1 MSLIERGLAKLTIN
15 AYKDR
20 EGKIR
25 AGTVQA
31 MYNPDSLQLD
41 YQTDYQQS
49 QAINSEKQS
58 SIYVQARPAGLS
70 LELIFDA
77 TMPGNK
83 TPVEAQLM
91 QLKQLCSVDATSNE
105 TRFLQIKWGKMRWEN
120 RGYFSGRAKGLSVNY
135 TLFDRDATPLRA
147 RVILT
152 LVADESL
159 VLQETEQNL
168 KSPAKIALRVQ
179 DGASL
184 ALIAAGTASTLSG
197 GIDYLTL
204 AWQNGLDNLNG
215 FVPGEI
221 LQATKGEDAP

>member
-25 AGTVQA
+25 AGTIQA
-31 MYNPDSLQLD
+31 IYNPDSLQLD

-58 SIYVQARPAGLS
+58 SIYVQAKPAGLS

-120 RGYFSGRAKGLSVNY
+120 RGYFAGRVKGLSVNY

-147 RVILT
+147 RVILA

-179 DGASL
+179 DGVSLSLMAAS
-184 ALIAAGTASTLSG
+184 TASTLSG
-197 GIDYLTL
+197 GVDYLTL

-215 FVPGEI
+215 FAPGEI
-221 LQATKGEDAP
+221 LQATRGDT

>member
-58 SIYVQARPAGLS
+58 SIYVQAKPAGLS

-83 TPVEAQLM
+83 TPIEAQLM

-105 TRFLQIKWGKMRWEN
+105 TRFLQIKWGKMRWES
-120 RGYFSGRAKGLSVNY
+120 RGYFAGRTKGLSVNY

-179 DGASL
+179 DGVSL
-184 ALIAAGTASTLSG
+184 ALMAASTASTLSG
-197 GIDYLTL
+197 GVDYLTL

-221 LQATKGEDAP
+221 LQATRGDNS

>member
-25 AGTVQA
+25 AGTLQA

-58 SIYVQARPAGLS
+58 SIYVQAKPAGLS

-83 TPVEAQLM
+83 TPIEEQLM

-105 TRFLQIKWGKMRWEN
+105 TRFLQVKWGKMRWES
-120 RGYFSGRAKGLSVNY
+120 RGYFAGRAKSLSVNY
-135 TLFDRDATPLRA
+135 TLFDRDATPLRV

-168 KSPAKIALRVQ
+168 QSPSKIALRIQ
-179 DGASL
+179 DGVSL
-184 ALIAAGTASTLSG
+184 ALMAASTASTLSG
-197 GIDYLTL
+197 GVDYLTL

-221 LQATKGEDAP
+221 LQAARGDES

>member
-58 SIYVQARPAGLS
+58 SIYVQAKPAGLS

-120 RGYFSGRAKGLSVNY
+120 RGYFAGRAKGLSVNY

-179 DGASL
+179 DGVSL
-184 ALIAAGTASTLSG
+184 ALMAAGTASTLSG
-197 GIDYLTL
+197 GVDYLSL

-221 LQATKGEDAP
+221 LQATKGDAP

>member
-25 AGTVQA
+25 AGTIQA

-58 SIYVQARPAGLS
+58 SIYVQAKPAGLS

-83 TPVEAQLM
+83 TPVETQLM

-105 TRFLQIKWGKMRWEN
+105 TRFLQIKWGKMRWES
-120 RGYFSGRAKGLSVNY
+120 RGYFAGRAKGLSVNY

-159 VLQETEQNL
+159 ILQETEQNL
-168 KSPAKIALRVQ
+168 KSPSKIALRVQ
-179 DGASL
+179 DGVSL
-184 ALIAAGTASTLSG
+184 ALMAASTASTLSG
-197 GIDYLTL
+197 GVDYLTL

-221 LQATKGEDAP
+221 LQATRGDDS

>member
-15 AYKDR
+15 GYKDR

-58 SIYVQARPAGLS
+58 SLYVQAKPAGLS

-105 TRFLQIKWGKMRWEN
+105 TRFLQIKWGKMRWDN
-120 RGYFSGRAKGLSVNY
+120 RGYFAGRAKNLSVSY

-152 LVADESL
+152 LVADKSL

-179 DGASL
+179 DGVSLSLMAAS
-184 ALIAAGTASTLSG
+184 TASTLSG
-197 GIDYLTL
+197 GVDYLTL

-221 LQATKGEDAP
+221 LQATREDAS

>member
-25 AGTVQA
+25 AGTIQA

-58 SIYVQARPAGLS
+58 SIYVQAKPAGLS

-120 RGYFSGRAKGLSVNY
+120 RGYFAGRTKGLSVNY

-179 DGASL
+179 DGVSL
-184 ALIAAGTASTLSG
+184 ALMAASTASTLSG
-197 GIDYLTL
+197 GVDYLTL

-221 LQATKGEDAP
+221 LQATRGDT

>member
-20 EGKIR
+20 EGKIQ
-25 AGTVQA
+25 AGTIQA

-49 QAINSEKQS
+49 LAINSEKQS
-58 SIYVQARPAGLS
+58 SIYVQAKPAGLS
-70 LELIFDA
+70 LELIFDG
-77 TMPGNK
+77 TMPDNK
-83 TPVEAQLM
+83 IPVEAQLM
-91 QLKQLCSVDATSNE
+91 QLKQLCSVDATSYE
-105 TRFLQIKWGKMRWEN
+105 TQFLQIKWGKMRWEN
-120 RGYFSGRAKGLSVNY
+120 RGYFAGRAKSLSVNY

-168 KSPAKIALRVQ
+168 KSPAQIALRVQ
-179 DGASL
+179 DGVSL
-184 ALIAAGTASTLSG
+184 AMMAASTASMLSG
-197 GIDYLTL
+197 GVDYLTL
-204 AWQNGLDNLNG
+204 ASQNNLDNLNG
-215 FVPGEI
+215 FAPGEI
-221 LQATKGEDAP
+221 LQATRGNP